1 MRETGK
7 IEFKSS
13 TGKWKEIVETICA
26 FADTDGGKINCS
38 AKFKDLDNQKILPI
52 EN

>member
-13 TGKWKEIVETICA
+13 TGEWKEIVETICA
-26 FADTDGGKINCS
+26 FANTDGGKINC
-38 AKFKDLDNQKILPI
+38 KDVKRR
-52 EN
+52 